1 MATWAWTMTPE
12 VDLDAYFARIG
23 YDGPRAPTLEVL
35 SALHALHPAAIPF
48 EAVDVLLDRGVDIS
62 PAAVDAKLIGAG
74 RGGYCYEHNGLFKRV
89 LTALGFDVEGLAGR
103 VVWMAPPDAPMRPRT
118 HMALRVTIDD
128 DPYLVDVG
136 FGGCVLTQPLRFQ
149 LDEEQPTAHEPFRLS
164 LVGEDVG
171 VEIRIGEEWKTAYEL
186 SFEVMQDVD
195 YQLAN
200 WWTSTHP
207 SSHFRQNLV
216 VARTTAKAR
225 YALLNNRLTVR
236 TPDGTMDRH
245 VLDAEGLRRALAE
258 DFGLPLQADWG
269 PVIERAVALGDG
281 V

>member
-1 MATWAWTMTPE
+1 MTPE

-35 SALHALHPAAIPF
+35 TALHALHPAAIAF

-62 PAAVDAKLIGAG
+62 PVAVDAKLIGAG

-149 LDEEQPTAHEPFRLS
+149 LDEEQPTAQEPFRLS
-164 LVGEDVG
+164 LLGEDVA
-171 VEIRIGEEWKTAYEL
+171 VEVLLGDEWKTAYEL
-186 SFEVMQDVD
+186 SLEAMQDVD
-195 YQLAN
+195 YELAN

-207 SSHFRQNLV
+207 TSHFRQNLIA
-216 VARTTAKAR
+216 ARTTPHSR
-225 YALLNNRLTVR
+225 HALLNGRLTTRSTDGR
-236 TPDGTMDRH
+236 TERQ
-245 VLDAEGLRRALAE
+245 VLDADG
-258 DFGLPLQADWG
+258 
-269 PVIERAVALGDG
+269 IERALRDVFLLPVQPDWRPAIERAAALGDG

>member
-1 MATWAWTMTPE
+1 MTPE

-35 SALHALHPAAIPF
+35 GALHALHPAAIPF

-62 PAAVDAKLIGAG
+62 PAAVDAKLIRAG

-164 LVGEDVG
+164 LAGEDVA
-171 VEIRIGEEWKTAYEL
+171 VEIRIGDEWKTAYEL
-186 SFEVMQDVD
+186 SFEVMHDVD

-216 VARTTAKAR
+216 VARTTPKAR
-225 YALLNNRLTVR
+225 YAVLNNRLTVR
-236 TPDGTMDRH
+236 TRDGAMDRQ
-245 VLDAEGLRRALAE
+245 VLDAEGLRRALVE
-258 DFGLPLQADWG
+258 DFGLPVQTDWG